1 VAARTKRVIHEE
13 KTFYGVT
20 KIVDGRLRCM
30 QNRQVC
36 PKRTGGATE
45 QGAAPPALGSHWAL
59 RRCLWVSPQR
69 TGAAARPA
77 EALRMRGSGPLN
89 WLPRWCPV
97 SARRSRLAGLTSA
110 PPGSPWQWAR
120 HHPSRPVADVPMPA
134 WVRFTGSSFS
144 WQSIDLPPPSRGPCH
159 QAFALDL
166 TFAPVNRGMARCQVA
181 PRFLSSTVICA
192 SQSTLFRTSYFVV
205 RSINERAA
213 KPHLLRS
220 AQAPACSLRSRPAPP
235 AAYSVQLSAPDNVTP
250 GAGVG
255 SRPGDH
261 GDHGD
266 GAITH
271 PPPLATQ
278 STPSS
283 LDKAIVTT
291 PYY

>member
-1 VAARTKRVIHEE
+1 
-13 KTFYGVT
+13 
-20 KIVDGRLRCM
+20 
-30 QNRQVC
+30 
-36 PKRTGGATE
+36 
-45 QGAAPPALGSHWAL
+45 
-59 RRCLWVSPQR
+59 
-69 TGAAARPA
+69 
-77 EALRMRGSGPLN
+77 
-89 WLPRWCPV
+89 
-97 SARRSRLAGLTSA
+97 
-110 PPGSPWQWAR
+110 
-120 HHPSRPVADVPMPA
+120 MPA

-166 TFAPVNRGMARCQVA
+166 TFAPVNRGMA
-181 PRFLSSTVICA
+181 PLSG
-192 SQSTLFRTSYFVV
+192 
-205 RSINERAA
+205 RSEVSFFDGHMR
-213 KPHLLRS
+213 KS